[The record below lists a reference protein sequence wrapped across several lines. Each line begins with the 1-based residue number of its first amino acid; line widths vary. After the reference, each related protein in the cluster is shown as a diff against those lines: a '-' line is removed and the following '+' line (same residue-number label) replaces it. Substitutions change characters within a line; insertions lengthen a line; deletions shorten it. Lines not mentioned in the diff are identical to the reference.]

1 MIMGAHD
8 HGHFSGA
15 RAIVLLKS
23 KALLLESSGEALSDG
38 VITF

>member
-15 RAIVLLKS
+15 RAIALLKS
-23 KALLLESSGEALSDG
+23 KAMESSGEALSDG
-38 VITF
+38 AITF